1 MLDFFFRDP
10 LDPNYRTGIYES
22 RNELENTI
30 TQIRMTLLTRKGE
43 VLGEPDF
50 GFDATGYLFEF
61 EGESLD
67 NIEKVADEQIHN
79 YVMMSRL
86 YTITSK
92 PFTLD
97 DISDIHKAGL
107 GITIQINGVRAF
119 AALYSD

>member
-22 RNELENTI
+22 RDEIENTI

>member
-61 EGESLD
+61 EGDSLD

-107 GITIQINGVRAF
+107 GITIQINGVRAC

>member
-10 LDPNYRTGIYES
+10 TDPNYRTGIYES
-22 RNELENTI
+22 RDKIENTI

-43 VLGEPDF
+43 VLGEPNF

-61 EGESLD
+61 EGDSLD
-67 NIEKVADEQIHN
+67 HIEKAADEQIHN
-79 YVMMSRL
+79 YVMMSKI
-86 YTITSK
+86 YTIVTT

-97 DISDIHKAGL
+97 EISDIHKAGL
-107 GITIQINGVRAF
+107 GITVEVNGIRAF

>member
-10 LDPNYRTGIYES
+10 TDPNYRTGIYES
-22 RNELENTI
+22 SDKIENTI

-43 VLGEPDF
+43 VLGEPNF

-61 EGESLD
+61 EGVSLD
-67 NIEKVADEQIHN
+67 NIEKTADEQIHN
-79 YVMMSRL
+79 YVMMSKI
-86 YTITSK
+86 YTIVTT

-97 DISDIHKAGL
+97 EISDIHKSGL
-107 GITIQINGVRAF
+107 GITVEVNGIRAF

>member
-10 LDPNYRTGIYES
+10 TDPNYRTGIYES
-22 RNELENTI
+22 SDKIENTI

-43 VLGEPDF
+43 VLGEPNF

-61 EGESLD
+61 EGDSLD
-67 NIEKVADEQIHN
+67 HIEKAADEQIHN
-79 YVMMSRL
+79 YVMMSKI
-86 YTITSK
+86 YTIVTT

-97 DISDIHKAGL
+97 EISDIHKSGL
-107 GITIQINGVRAF
+107 GITVEVNGIRAF

>member
-10 LDPNYRTGIYES
+10 TDPNYRTGIYES
-22 RNELENTI
+22 SDEIENTI
-30 TQIRMTLLTRKGE
+30 TQIRMTLLTKKGE

-67 NIEKVADEQIHN
+67 RIEKVADEQIHN
-79 YVMMSRL
+79 YVMMSKL
-86 YTITSK
+86 YTIAVK
-92 PFTLD
+92 PFTLSE
-97 DISDIHKAGL
+97 ISDIYKAGL
-107 GITIQINGVRAF
+107 GITIEINGVRAF

>member
-61 EGESLD
+61 EGDSLD

>member
-10 LDPNYRTGIYES
+10 TDPNYRTGIYES
-22 RNELENTI
+22 RDEIENTI

-43 VLGEPDF
+43 VLGEPNF

-67 NIEKVADEQIHN
+67 HIEKVADEQIHN
-79 YVMMSRL
+79 YVMMSKV
-86 YTITSK
+86 YTITAK
-92 PFTLD
+92 PFTLNEV
-97 DISDIHKAGL
+97 SDIHKAGL
-107 GITIQINGVRAF
+107 GVTIQINGVRAF

>member
-10 LDPNYRTGIYES
+10 TDPNYRTGIYES
-22 RNELENTI
+22 RDEIENTI
-30 TQIRMTLLTRKGE
+30 TQIRMTLLTKKGE
-43 VLGEPDF
+43 VLGEPEF

-67 NIEKVADEQIHN
+67 NIEKAADEQIHN
-79 YVMMSRL
+79 YVMMSKI
-86 YTITSK
+86 YTIVAK
-92 PFTLD
+92 PFTLS

-107 GITIQINGVRAF
+107 GITIEVNGIRAF

>member
-10 LDPNYRTGIYES
+10 TDPNYRTGIFES
-22 RNELENTI
+22 TDQIENTI

-43 VLGEPDF
+43 VLGEPNF

-79 YVMMSRL
+79 YVMMSKI
-86 YTITSK
+86 YTIVST
-92 PFTLD
+92 PFTL
-97 DISDIHKAGL
+97 SDIADVHKAGL
-107 GITIQINGVRAF
+107 GITIAINGVRAF

>member
-30 TQIRMTLLTRKGE
+30 TQIRMTLLTRNGE

-61 EGESLD
+61 EGDSLD
-67 NIEKVADEQIHN
+67 NIEKVADEQSHN

>member
-1 MLDFFFRDP
+1 
-10 LDPNYRTGIYES
+10 
-22 RNELENTI
+22 
-30 TQIRMTLLTRKGE
+30 MTLLTRKGE